1 MNGSR
6 DEPSINWHGETTV
19 DTSVKSIKNQEI
31 EQDNMMPYRSLEEEK
46 QAKMQKKNLQQI
58 METSGIAAQTNGS
71 VFTNSSKSRQQNK

>member
-1 MNGSR
+1 M
-6 DEPSINWHGETTV
+6 